1 MIMTKMIM
9 IQLIIVVLIS
19 QISLQ
24 TTSEDRNTEFDQI
37 KYEIILISDVFRFQI
52 FLLLV
57 EKHSSKLIIY
67 FVLMFPSQD

>member
-24 TTSEDRNTEFDQI
+24 TTSVDRNTEFDQI
-37 KYEIILISDVFRFQI
+37 KYEIILI
-52 FLLLV
+52 
-57 EKHSSKLIIY
+57 
-67 FVLMFPSQD
+67 

>member
-37 KYEIILISDVFRFQI
+37 KYEIILI
-52 FLLLV
+52 
-57 EKHSSKLIIY
+57 
-67 FVLMFPSQD
+67 